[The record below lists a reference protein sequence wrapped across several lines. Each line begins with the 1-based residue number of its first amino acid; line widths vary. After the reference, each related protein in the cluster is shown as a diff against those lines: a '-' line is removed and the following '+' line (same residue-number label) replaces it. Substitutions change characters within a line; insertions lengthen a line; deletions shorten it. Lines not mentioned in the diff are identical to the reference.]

1 MSENKMGP
9 YANWYGQCMAARERY
24 ENALADLQD
33 AEKNADRA
41 LREANSRID
50 ADRKADAERLAF
62 LKRLLAGSPFYELQ
76 KIKDR
81 LAEADAAQG
90 QSAAAWMVSQ
100 YRSAYSGGAPAM
112 LHPSDRRR
120 LEDHHRQLERELLH
134 HTPTE
139 DEKEYSELL
148 HREYTLTEDE
158 ENELAIQR
166 GALESAH
173 DALLEA
179 RRDLHEILTS
189 IHERL
194 QPFEDLLRN
203 GSFTTV
209 QNGYERT
216 KAALDRV
223 I

>member
-33 AEKNADRA
+33 AEQNADRA
-41 LREANSRID
+41 LKEADSRID

-90 QSAAAWMVSQ
+90 QSTAAWMVSQ
-100 YRSAYSGGAPAM
+100 YHGKGAPAM

-120 LEDHHRQLERELLH
+120 LEDQKRQLERELLH

-148 HREYTLTEDE
+148 HREYNMTEDE
-158 ENELAIQR
+158 ENELSVQWST
-166 GALESAH
+166 LEAAH

-179 RRDLHEILTS
+179 RRNLHELV
-189 IHERL
+189 ERLHKKL
-194 QPFEDLLRN
+194 QPFEDLLRD

-216 KAALDRV
+216 KAALYRV

>member
-1 MSENKMGP
+1 MEANKMGP
-9 YANWYGQCMAARERY
+9 CTNWMGHCMAARERY

-33 AEKNADRA
+33 AEQNADRA
-41 LREANSRID
+41 LKEADSRID
-50 ADRKADAERLAF
+50 AGRKADAERLAF

-76 KIKDR
+76 QIKDR
-81 LAEADAAQG
+81 LAEADAAQS
-90 QSAAAWMVSQ
+90 QSTAAWMVSQ
-100 YRSAYSGGAPAM
+100 YHGTGAPAM

-120 LEDHHRQLERELLH
+120 LEDQKRQLERELLH

-148 HREYTLTEDE
+148 HREYSMTEDE
-158 ENELAIQR
+158 KNEIATQWD
-166 GALESAH
+166 ALETAH

-179 RRDLHEILTS
+179 RRDLHEIVEA
-189 IHERL
+189 IHKKL
-194 QPFEDLLRN
+194 QPFEDLLRDGN
-203 GSFTTV
+203 FTPA

>member
-1 MSENKMGP
+1 MNTEWTKDLK
-9 YANWYGQCMAARERY
+9 AARSRY
-24 ENALADLQD
+24 NKALADLHEAEQRASD
-33 AEKNADRA
+33 AIEETGSRIRA
-41 LREANSRID
+41 AREAD
-50 ADRKADAERLAF
+50 ERRLDF
-62 LKRLLAGSPFYELQ
+62 LKRQLADTPFYELQ
-76 KIKDR
+76 RINAR
-81 LAEADAAQG
+81 LAEADRAAS
-90 QSAAAWMVSQ
+90 QSTAAWMVSQ
-100 YRSAYSGGAPAM
+100 YHRDGAPAM

-120 LEDHHRQLERELLH
+120 LEDQKRQLERELLH

-158 ENELAIQR
+158 ENELSIQW
-166 GALESAH
+166 GTLEAAH

-179 RRDLHEILTS
+179 RRDLHELVETL
-189 IHERL
+189 HKKL
-194 QPFEDLLRN
+194 QPFEDLLRD

>member
-1 MSENKMGP
+1 MEANKMGP
-9 YANWYGQCMAARERY
+9 CTNWMGQCMAARERY

-76 KIKDR
+76 QIKDR

-90 QSAAAWMVSQ
+90 QSAAAWMFSQ
-100 YRSAYSGGAPAM
+100 YHGAGAPAM

-120 LEDHHRQLERELLH
+120 LEDQKRQLERELLH

-158 ENELAIQR
+158 ENELSIQWST
-166 GALESAH
+166 LEAAH
-173 DALLEA
+173 DALIEA
-179 RRDLHEILTS
+179 RQDLHELVETL
-189 IHERL
+189 HKKL
-194 QPFEDLLRN
+194 QPFEDLLRDGN
-203 GSFTTV
+203 FTPV

>member
-9 YANWYGQCMAARERY
+9 CTNWMGQCTAARERY

-33 AEKNADRA
+33 AEKNADSA
-41 LREANSRID
+41 LREADSRID
-50 ADRKADAERLAF
+50 AARKADAERLDF

-76 KIKDR
+76 QIKDR

-90 QSAAAWMVSQ
+90 QSTAAWMVSQ
-100 YRSAYSGGAPAM
+100 YHSAGAPAM

-120 LEDHHRQLERELLH
+120 LEDQKRQLERELLH
-134 HTPTE
+134 HEPTE
-139 DEKEYSELL
+139 DEIEYSVLL
-148 HREYTLTEDE
+148 HRGYTLTEDE
-158 ENELAIQR
+158 ENELAIQW
-166 GALESAH
+166 GTLEAAH

-179 RRDLHEILTS
+179 RQDLHELVETL
-189 IHERL
+189 HKKL
-194 QPFEDLLRN
+194 QPFEDLLR
-203 GSFTTV
+203 GDSFTTA